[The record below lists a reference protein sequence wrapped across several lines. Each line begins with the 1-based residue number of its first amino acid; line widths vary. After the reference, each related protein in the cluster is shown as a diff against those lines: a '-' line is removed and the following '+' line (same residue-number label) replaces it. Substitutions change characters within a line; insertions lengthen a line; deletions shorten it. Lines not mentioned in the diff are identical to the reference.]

1 MGRTI
6 KRSMDQTPRSFGLNS
21 AIIGALAVLAAAC
34 AAPAT
39 GPQVAQPAPDLPPA
53 PAQAEGPQL
62 SDPIKVAAV
71 LPLSGPQARLG
82 QAMAQAIQMAF
93 FEASDPRFTLKFFD
107 SLGSDATAQTR
118 QDMVFAL
125 SDYGPKAVIGP
136 LFSQNAQALAPV
148 LLEEGVPLLSFSND
162 MAANAAGAILLGQ
175 QPEQEVARVLAFVA
189 DQAETRRL
197 GMIVPDD
204 MYGARVRTAMLATMD
219 ALNAVLV
226 EERNA
231 LMSGL
236 ERQTA
241 LLQSREFAVI
251 EDPAFKAVSS
261 ISGALED
268 TPALANDMANDFASD
283 FTSEVGS
290 GADGYDL
297 AAAPSQPE
305 PLVVYTLTA
314 EERYER
320 NLRTLD
326 GPARRVAQF
335 DARTAEVERERAFL
349 TELDDPMGLDYLDSI
364 RNIDTFRQPG
374 YDILLVAEGGQLLR
388 ALAPML
394 TVYAIDEKETQL
406 IGTGLWNDPGLAREP
421 ALHGGLFAAAPPE
434 ATQPFVA
441 RYSAQYGARPP
452 ALGATAYDAMAIL
465 ALAARDEFG
474 APSVFDPSRLFAASG
489 FRGASGLFRLLP
501 SGVAERTLAVM
512 RITESG
518 LETVDEAPGA
528 FPMPELPEMSDV
540 LEESGDDP
548 VLDDQAGDPVS
559 R

>member
-1 MGRTI
+1 
-6 KRSMDQTPRSFGLNS
+6 MDQTPHTFGFKRVI
-21 AIIGALAVLAAAC
+21 AGALALLVAAC

-39 GPQVAQPAPDLPPA
+39 GPQVAQPAPDLPDALDQPA
-53 PAQAEGPQL
+53 GPQL

-107 SLGSDATAQTR
+107 SLGSEASAQTR
-118 QDMVFAL
+118 QDMMFAL

-148 LLEEGVPLLSFSND
+148 LLEEGVPMLSFSND

-189 DQAETRRL
+189 DQAPTRRL

-204 MYGARVRTAMLATMD
+204 MYGARVRTAMLATVD

-226 EERNA
+226 EERDTLVA
-231 LMSGL
+231 GL
-236 ERQTA
+236 ERQNA

-251 EDPAFKAVSS
+251 EDPAFNAVSS
-261 ISGALED
+261 ISSALTQ
-268 TPALANDMANDFASD
+268 TPTLSSD
-283 FTSEVGS
+283 VDGFDVSSEFSPS
-290 GADGYDL
+290 GVFQAGPPL
-297 AAAPSQPE
+297 PE
-305 PLVVYTLTA
+305 PLVVYTVTA

-364 RNIDTFRQPG
+364 RNIDTFRPPR

-406 IGTGLWNDPGLAREP
+406 IGTGLWNDPALAREP

-434 ATQPFVA
+434 VTQPFVA

-465 ALAARDEFG
+465 ALAARDATG
-474 APSVFDPSRLFAASG
+474 APSVFDPSRLFAPAG
-489 FRGASGLFRLLP
+489 FRGASGLFRILP
-501 SGVAERTLAVM
+501 SGIAERTLAVM

-518 LETVDEAPGA
+518 LETVDDAPLA
-528 FPMPELPEMSDV
+528 FPIPEMPAPEDPIADDLP
-540 LEESGDDP
+540 LEEG
-548 VLDDQAGDPVS
+548 AADPVS